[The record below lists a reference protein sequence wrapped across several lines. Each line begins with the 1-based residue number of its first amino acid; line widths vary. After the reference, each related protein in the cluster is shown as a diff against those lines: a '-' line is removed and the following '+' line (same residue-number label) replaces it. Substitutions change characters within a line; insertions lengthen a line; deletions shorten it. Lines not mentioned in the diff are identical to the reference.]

1 MERLSFLELTKQ
13 RAEEKTEDPSKE
25 KDETPELADSPEEA
39 EAGEENHGDVGAEP
53 ADDDDDVEPPLP
65 LNYVSLA

>member
-1 MERLSFLELTKQ
+1 MELFSFGITNQ

-53 ADDDDDVEPPLP
+53 ADDDDDDVEPPLP